1 MIQTI
6 TSISGADQTITQLS
20 GGAALSVLTSNAEVS
35 QEITP
40 IVVGTKGAAGVA
52 GEGVATLLP
61 RLEELETN
69 IGDTDYNFREE
80 INNFLSF

>member
-1 MIQTI
+1 MNQTI
-6 TSISGADQTITQLS
+6 SSISGADQTITQLS

-40 IVVGTKGAAGVA
+40 IVVGTKGEAGAA

-61 RLEELETN
+61 RLEDLETS
-69 IGDTDYNFREE
+69 IGDTDYNFGEE